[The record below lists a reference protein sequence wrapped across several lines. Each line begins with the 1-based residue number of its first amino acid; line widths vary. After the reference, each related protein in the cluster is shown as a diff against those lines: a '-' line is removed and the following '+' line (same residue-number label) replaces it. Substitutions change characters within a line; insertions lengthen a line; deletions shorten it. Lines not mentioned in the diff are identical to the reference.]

1 MIRSD
6 SIIVDVLLTSGK
18 HALNKVGNITQDN
31 SIAFGI
37 GFSLRPEL
45 LNLNALEYWYWELL
59 FQSGGL
65 IEYGTEN
72 ISGKLEFIERKMY
85 LSAPVVI

>member
-1 MIRSD
+1 MG
-6 SIIVDVLLTSGK
+6 LTGGK
-18 HALNKVGNITQDN
+18 HALNKVCNITQN
-31 SIAFGI
+31 YAKTLRI
-37 GFSLRPEL
+37 GLSLSSKL
-45 LNLNALEYWYWELL
+45 LNLNTLEYWYWELL